1 MLTENIR
8 ILRKNKGMTQEELA
22 IRLNVVRQT
31 VSKWEKGLSVPDA
44 VLLEK
49 LAEVLETDVSTLLG
63 ETVEPE
69 TDSNGIAE
77 QLSRINEQIAVKNN
91 RSRKVW
97 IIVGIIV
104 IAAISI
110 ILSLLLLSIIRIP
123 LSYRFGSEEKLS
135 EQNDNGAVSLIT
147 DFDSESPYV
156 HYRDLVLSDNHTGY
170 EIHTNEADGFRF
182 YFAESKYD
190 VYDEAV
196 FYPKYICY
204 ISYDN
209 TFPEDTDMT
218 IKYVYDRN
226 NNWESSGEAEHEVM
240 LLGDTLTKL
249 PCEIIITVRE
259 RGEKA
264 EQGDVIAN
272 ASFKIYSAD

>member
-1 MLTENIR
+1 MLSENIR

-44 VLLEK
+44 VLLQK

-69 TDSNGIAE
+69 TDSNWIAE

-91 RSRKVW
+91 RSRKVR
-97 IIVGIIV
+97 IIVGIIGIV
-104 IAAISI
+104 AISI

-123 LSYRFGSEEKLS
+123 LSYLS
-135 EQNDNGAVSLIT
+135 KKDNGTVSLIT
-147 DFDSESPYV
+147 DIDGESPYM
-156 HYRDLVLSDNHTGY
+156 HYRDLVLSDSHTGY

-190 VYDEAV
+190 ASDEAA

-204 ISYDN
+204 ITYDN
-209 TFPEDTDMT
+209 AFPEDTDMT
-218 IKYVYDRN
+218 IKYVYDGN
-226 NNWESSGEAEHEVM
+226 NNWESSGEAEHEIM
-240 LLGDTLTKL
+240 LLSDTLTKL
-249 PCEIIITVRE
+249 PCEINITVRE
-259 RGEKA
+259 RGEKT
-264 EQGDVIAN
+264 EQGAVIAN